1 MDGDRILDRM
11 NREPNR
17 HRDAPERFRC
27 GVYRPVNR
35 GGGCVAPHLQAYQP
49 PSEFRVAGIPGLKV
63 GAEIEKCSPR
73 GPNVRNTKPC
83 PELSPPEWRRGK
95 FERHAQDNRFVAG
108 VRHSLVEWR
117 AMAFVRDLRS
127 FDWNEAEEKFRLLDL
142 ARANCGR

>member
-1 MDGDRILDRM
+1 MRLNVFDVGSTGPSIEAVAVSPRTCRLTSLP
-11 NREPNR
+11 PNSVSP
-17 HRDAPERFRC
+17 A
-27 GVYRPVNR
+27 
-35 GGGCVAPHLQAYQP
+35 
-49 PSEFRVAGIPGLKV
+49 SGLKV

-127 FDWNEAEEKFRLLDL
+127 FDWNEAEEKFRLL
-142 ARANCGR
+142 GFGKG